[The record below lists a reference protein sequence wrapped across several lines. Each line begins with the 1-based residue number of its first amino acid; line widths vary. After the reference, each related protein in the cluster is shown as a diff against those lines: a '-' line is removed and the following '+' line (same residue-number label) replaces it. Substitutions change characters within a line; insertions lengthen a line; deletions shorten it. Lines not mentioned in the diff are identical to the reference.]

1 MKLKVLIYILVSII
15 FTNCGFKVVNQDF
28 FKNYKFSELNITGDN
43 KVIYLIKNKLNID
56 NKDSTKEIKL
66 NIDTKK
72 NKVVKERNIQNEIT
86 KYEITINAKI
96 KYIIEDENIA
106 EEFSLTKKGDF
117 NVKSK
122 HSETLNTEKKLTK
135 NLINNLSEQ
144 ILKNIMIR
152 LDDL

>member
-56 NKDSTKEIKL
+56 NKNSTKEIKL

>member
-72 NKVVKERNIQNEIT
+72 NKVVKERNIRNEIT

>member
-28 FKNYKFSELNITGDN
+28 FKNYKFSELNITCDN

-56 NKDSTKEIKL
+56 NKDSTQEIKL

-96 KYIIEDENIA
+96 KYIVEDENIA
-106 EEFSLTKKGDF
+106 EEFSLTKKGDY

>member
-1 MKLKVLIYILVSII
+1 MWAHRDEEILATVRG
-15 FTNCGFKVVNQDF
+15 FNTN
-28 FKNYKFSELNITGDN
+28 
-43 KVIYLIKNKLNID
+43 KNKLNID
-56 NKDSTKEIKL
+56 NKDSSKEIKL

-96 KYIIEDENIA
+96 KYFIKDENIA
-106 EEFSLTKKGDF
+106 EEFSITKKGDY

-135 NLINNLSEQ
+135 NFF
-144 ILKNIMIR
+144 
-152 LDDL
+152 